1 MGWLFSLEDFDS
13 EIANIIDRFD
23 EILRELREFEDD
35 RIRKACVLYSV
46 DEQNSFSYSHFLT
59 F

>member
-35 RIRKACVLYSV
+35 RIRKVR
-46 DEQNSFSYSHFLT
+46 EKIQSHRVHNPAQEL
-59 F
+59 